1 MSREAH
7 CVCQALCQS
16 YRKRYRKIL
25 RKVRP
30 VYIAAPKLDT
40 KIQSSKYF
48 YTFLYKILNNN
59 FFALLCPIYL
69 LAGRLIPVGFI

>member
-1 MSREAH
+1 MSRDAH
-7 CVCQALCQS
+7 CVCQALS
-16 YRKRYRKIL
+16 IL
-25 RKVRP
+25 PETIQENPRKVRP